1 MSILIKYRARTMP
14 ISTQLYQQAKAAE
27 QFYYMML
34 FANDP
39 ARAKNIE
46 TWTAWS
52 TMGLHIQVKT
62 PPHPATRDERMLL
75 EINPH
80 GNELYIYNF
89 TGGDRKNSERLKTL
103 LTEIDRLRGQAGNK
117 DKAEGLKVLRADQ
130 TVARLLLDPLGAALN
145 ASGCSQQIRDQFNF
159 AIDRGLLAL
168 TWPEIQSVEI
178 TIQ

>member
-1 MSILIKYRARTMP
+1 MSITIKYRAKVMP

-39 ARAKNIE
+39 VRAGNSD
-46 TWTAWS
+46 TWTTWAA
-52 TMGLHIQVKT
+52 MGLHIQVKM

-103 LTEIDRLRGQAGNK
+103 LTDIDRLRAQLKNK
-117 DKAEGLKVLRADQ
+117 DQDTRLKAVRADAS
-130 TVARLLLDPLGAALN
+130 VARQLLDPVETALKE
-145 ASGCSQQIRDQFNF
+145 SGCSRQVYDQFEF
-159 AIDRGLLAL
+159 AINRGLIAL
-168 TWPEIQSVEI
+168 TWPEIQSAEVLV
-178 TIQ
+178 Q

>member
-1 MSILIKYRARTMP
+1 MSIVIKYRAGIMP

-39 ARAKNIE
+39 MRAGNSD
-46 TWTAWS
+46 TWTTWAA
-52 TMGLHIQVKT
+52 MGLHIQVKM
-62 PPHPATRDERMLL
+62 PPHSATRAERMLL

-80 GNELYIYNF
+80 GNELYVYNF

-103 LTEIDRLRGQAGNK
+103 LTDVDRLRAELK
-117 DKAEGLKVLRADQ
+117 DKDEAARLKAVRADPA
-130 TVARLLLDPLGAALN
+130 VARQLLEPLEAALKK
-145 ASGCSQQIRDQFNF
+145 SGCSPQVCGQFEF
-159 AIDRGLLAL
+159 AINRGLIAL
-168 TWPEIQSVEI
+168 TWPQIQSVEI

>member
-1 MSILIKYRARTMP
+1 MSIVVKYRAGVMP

-39 ARAKNIE
+39 ARATKSD
-46 TWTAWS
+46 TWTQWS
-52 TMGLHIQVKT
+52 AMGLHIQVKM
-62 PPHPATRDERMLL
+62 PPHSATRDERMLL

-89 TGGDRKNSERLKTL
+89 TGGDRKNSERLKIL
-103 LTEIDRLRGQAGNK
+103 LTDIDRLRAELKGK
-117 DKAEGLKVLRADQ
+117 DEAARLKAVRSDPA
-130 TVARLLLDPLGAALN
+130 VARQLLGPVEAALKE
-145 ASGCSQQIRDQFNF
+145 SGCSQQVRDQFEF
-159 AIDRGLLAL
+159 AINRGFLAL
-168 TWPEIQSVEI
+168 TWPKIESVEV

>member
-1 MSILIKYRARTMP
+1 MP

-39 ARAKNIE
+39 VRAMDSG
-46 TWTAWS
+46 TWTTWS
-52 TMGLHIQVKT
+52 TMGLHIQVKM
-62 PPHPATRDERMLL
+62 PPHPATRAERMLL

-80 GNELYIYNF
+80 GNELYVYNF

-103 LTEIDRLRGQAGNK
+103 LTEIDRLRDQLK
-117 DKAEGLKVLRADQ
+117 DRNEAARLKAVRADPA
-130 TVARLLLDPLGAALN
+130 VARQLLEPVESALRD
-145 ASGCSQQIRDQFNF
+145 SGCSRQVRDQFEF
-159 AIDRGLLAL
+159 AINGGLIAL

-178 TIQ
+178 TVD